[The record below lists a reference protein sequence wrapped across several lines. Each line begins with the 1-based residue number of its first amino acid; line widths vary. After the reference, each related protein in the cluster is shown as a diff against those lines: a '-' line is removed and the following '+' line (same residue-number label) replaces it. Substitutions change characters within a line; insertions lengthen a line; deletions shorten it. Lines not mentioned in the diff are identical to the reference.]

1 MIIPSQFLCDNGACI
16 NGNYICDN
24 DNDCGDGSD
33 EENCEGGSGAGDDS
47 EAGSGN
53 STVSTS
59 STSEGEDL
67 EQCRR
72 RDQFRCASGQ
82 CIRLELIV
90 YIEEVELKQARKHAS
105 IETLSTK

>member
-33 EENCEGGSGAGDDS
+33 EENCEDGSGAEDDY
-47 EAGSGN
+47 EAGSSN
-53 STVSTS
+53 ST
-59 STSEGEDL
+59 EGEDL

-82 CIRLELIV
+82 CIRLGVITH
-90 YIEEVELKQARKHAS
+90 IEEVELKGQL
-105 IETLSTK
+105 E